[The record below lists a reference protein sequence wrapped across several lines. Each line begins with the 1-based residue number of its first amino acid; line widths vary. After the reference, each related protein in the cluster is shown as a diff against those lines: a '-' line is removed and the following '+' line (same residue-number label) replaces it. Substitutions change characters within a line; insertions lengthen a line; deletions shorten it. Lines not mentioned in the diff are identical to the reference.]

1 MYTLIKKNNKFKC
14 DMVIELIG
22 YPTKLNDLDI
32 IVYNQ
37 DLIDTL
43 IKEKFYPNFN
53 KLVKQILLFI
63 NEDGDPDEAPFLLDE
78 LSRVYTTFLSN
89 YDNYLSSKEKR
100 NFNRNIHIL
109 SNELK
114 QISRK
119 RIIQTKSSVR
129 VR

>member
-1 MYTLIKKNNKFKC
+1 MYTLIKKKNKFKC

-22 YPTKLNDLDI
+22 YPTKLDDLDI

-37 DLIDTL
+37 DLIDML

-89 YDNYLSSKEKR
+89 YDKYLSYKEKR
-100 NFNRNIHIL
+100 SFNRNIHIL

>member
-1 MYTLIKKNNKFKC
+1 MYTLIKKKNKYKC
-14 DMVIELIG
+14 DMIIELIG
-22 YPTKLNDLDI
+22 YPVKINKQDI
-32 IVYNQ
+32 VVYNQ
-37 DLIDTL
+37 DLIDML

-89 YDNYLSSKEKR
+89 YDKYLSSKEKR
-100 NFNRNIHIL
+100 NINRNIHIL

-119 RIIQTKSSVR
+119 RIVQTKSNIR